1 LGGVFLGLI
10 LMWLL
15 LLPDLYLS
23 FKERD
28 LYYLALS
35 IFLIFYF
42 FSIIKSSKYIF
53 LFFPF
58 FFIIPAYLYYISI
71 YQTNINEQVLS
82 IILETDYQEAIAF
95 IGYKLFLYLV
105 FWIVWCI
112 GCLKFFYKNYK
123 SPLIW
128 NHRSRL
134 WVFITGTL
142 YFIIIYLIN
151 SNLDNQ
157 SKKIIQIQQSNFLVE
172 EENRYFQDLKKIY
185 PLGFII
191 SISDLIKEQK
201 KINFAFKKNKK
212 FKFNAKQNLNITKK
226 QIYILVIG
234 ETSRR
239 KNWQLNGYARKTN
252 PLLSQQ
258 KNLVNLD
265 NMLSISSATRTSI
278 PMILTRKSADQ
289 IYNYNFPEK
298 SIISAFKEVEFKTYW
313 LSTQQKFGNFDTSTS
328 VYAKEADQ
336 VIFLN
341 KANYTDAGEYDD
353 VIIPIFNKIINKNED
368 KQFIIIHTLGSHYNY
383 KHRYPNNFNIYT
395 PSLNDLDKYSLQ
407 SKEYKQNLVN
417 SYDNSILFTDYVLNE
432 LIGTL
437 EKKDDV
443 ESFLLYS
450 SDHGEDLF
458 DEECEKSGHGLET
471 KNNFEIAS
479 FIWYSNIF
487 AANQSHKVENLI
499 KNKGRKIN
507 QTAIFPTLIDAA
519 NINIPDYA
527 LKRSILSNFKDYPR
541 LVLGGKN
548 FDLTLYK
555 GICKEIK

>member
-1 LGGVFLGLI
+1 
-10 LMWLL
+10 MWLL

-23 FKERD
+23 FKVRD

-35 IFLIFYF
+35 LFFIFYF

-71 YQTNINEQVLS
+71 YQTNINEQILS

-95 IGYKLFLYLV
+95 FGNKLFIYLI
-105 FWIVWCI
+105 FWIIWCI
-112 GCLKFFYKNYK
+112 GCLKLFYKNYK

-134 WVFITGTL
+134 WVLIIGTL
-142 YFIIIYLIN
+142 YFTLIYALN
-151 SNLDNQ
+151 LNLDAQ
-157 SKKIIQIQQSNFLVE
+157 AEEFIPIQRDNFLTKE
-172 EENRYFQDLKKIY
+172 KNPYIQDIKKTY
-185 PLGFII
+185 PLGFFI

-201 KINFAFKKNKK
+201 KINFSFEKNKK
-212 FKFNAKQNLNITKK
+212 FKFNAKQNLNMTQK

-239 KNWQLNGYARKTN
+239 KNWQLNGYTRKTN

-258 KNLVNLD
+258 KNIVNFN

-298 SIISAFKEVEFKTYW
+298 SIISAFKEVGFKTYW

-341 KANYTDAGEYDD
+341 KANYTDAGEHDD
-353 VIIPIFNKIINKNED
+353 VILPVLNKIVHRNEN
-368 KQFIIIHTLGSHYNY
+368 KQFIVVHTLGSHYNY
-383 KHRYPNNFNIYT
+383 AHRYPKEYDIFR
-395 PSLNDLDKYSLQ
+395 PSLNDLSKYSLQ
-407 SKEYKQNLVN
+407 EVKYKQQLVN
-417 SYDNSILFTDYVLNE
+417 SYDNSILFTDHVLNE
-432 LIGTL
+432 FIETL
-437 EKKDDV
+437 KQQKDA
-443 ESFLLYS
+443 ESFLLYT

-458 DEECEKSGHGLET
+458 DNGCGKSGHGLDT
-471 KNNFEIAS
+471 QHNLEIAS
-479 FIWYSNIF
+479 FAWYSDLF
-487 AANQSHKVENLI
+487 ASQYPSQIAYLI
-499 KNKGRKIN
+499 QNKDRKIN
-507 QTAIFPTLIDAA
+507 QTAIFPTLIQAA
-519 NINIPDYA
+519 KIHIPEYTEE
-527 LKRSILSNFKDYPR
+527 KSILSPFKDYPR

-548 FDLTLYK
+548 FDSAQYDK
-555 GICKEIK
+555 ICKEIK

>member
-1 LGGVFLGLI
+1 
-10 LMWLL
+10 MWLL
-15 LLPDLYLS
+15 LLPDLYLY
-23 FKERD
+23 FQKQD
-28 LYYLALS
+28 IYYFALS
-35 IFLIFYF
+35 SFIILYLC
-42 FSIIKSSKYIF
+42 SIIKSSKYLF

-71 YQTNINEQVLS
+71 YNTNINEQILS
-82 IILETDYQEAIAF
+82 ITLETNYQEAINF
-95 IGYKLFLYLV
+95 IGYKLFFYLILW
-105 FWIVWCI
+105 FIWCI
-112 GCLKFFYKNYK
+112 GCIHFFYKNYK

-142 YFIIIYLIN
+142 YFTLTYALN
-151 SNLDNQ
+151 LNLD
-157 SKKIIQIQQSNFLVE
+157 IQADEFIPVQKNDFPTE
-172 EENRYFQDLKKIY
+172 EKNMYIQDLKKTY

-191 SISDLIKEQK
+191 SILDLIKEQQ
-201 KINFAFKKNKK
+201 KINFAFAKNID
-212 FKFNAKQNLNITKK
+212 FKFNAIQNFNMTEKQVFVLI
-226 QIYILVIG
+226 IG

-239 KNWQLNGYARKTN
+239 NNWQLNGYSRKTN

-258 KNLVNLD
+258 KNLVNLN
-265 NMLSISSATRTSI
+265 NMLSISSATRSSI
-278 PMILTRKSADQ
+278 PMILTRKSENQ
-289 IYNYNFPEK
+289 VYNYNFPEK
-298 SIISAFKEVEFKTYW
+298 SIISAFKEVGFKTYW
-313 LSTQQKFGNFDTSTS
+313 LSTQQQFGNFDTSTS

-353 VIIPIFNKIINKNED
+353 VIIPIFNKIINQNEN

-383 KHRYPNNFNIYT
+383 KHRYPDNFNLYK
-395 PSLNDLDKYSLQ
+395 PSLNSLDKYSLQ

-432 LIGTL
+432 LIEAL
-437 EKKDDV
+437 KKKDDI

-487 AANQSHKVENLI
+487 SANHSQKVENLI

-519 NINIPDYA
+519 NINIPDYM

-541 LVLGGKN
+541 LVLGGKD
-548 FDLTLYK
+548 FDLALYE

>member
-1 LGGVFLGLI
+1 
-10 LMWLL
+10 MWLL

-23 FKERD
+23 FKVRD

-35 IFLIFYF
+35 LFFIFYF

-71 YQTNINEQVLS
+71 YQTNINEQILS

-95 IGYKLFLYLV
+95 VGNKLFIYLI
-105 FWIVWCI
+105 FWIIWCI
-112 GCLKFFYKNYK
+112 GCLKLFYKNYK

-134 WVFITGTL
+134 WVLIIGTL
-142 YFIIIYLIN
+142 YFTLIYALN
-151 SNLDNQ
+151 LNLDAQ
-157 SKKIIQIQQSNFLVE
+157 AEEFIPIQKDNFLTE
-172 EENRYFQDLKKIY
+172 EKNPYIQDIKKTY
-185 PLGFII
+185 PLGFFI

-201 KINFAFKKNKK
+201 KINFSFEKKKK
-212 FKFNAKQNLNITKK
+212 FKFNAKQNLNMTQK

-239 KNWQLNGYARKTN
+239 KNWQLNGYTRKTN

-258 KNLVNLD
+258 KNIVNFN

-298 SIISAFKEVEFKTYW
+298 SIISAFKEVGFKTYW

-341 KANYTDAGEYDD
+341 KANYTDAGEHDD
-353 VIIPIFNKIINKNED
+353 IILPVLNKIVHRNEN
-368 KQFIIIHTLGSHYNY
+368 KQFIVVHTLGSHYNY
-383 KHRYPNNFNIYT
+383 AHRYPKEYDIFR
-395 PSLNDLDKYSLQ
+395 PSLNDLSKYSLQ
-407 SKEYKQNLVN
+407 ETKYKQQLIN
-417 SYDNSILFTDYVLNE
+417 SYDNSILFTDYVLNNMIE
-432 LIGTL
+432 IL
-437 EKKDDV
+437 KKQKQV
-443 ESFLLYS
+443 ESFLFYS

-458 DEECEKSGHGLET
+458 DNGCEKSGHGLET
-471 KNNFEIAS
+471 KHNFEISS
-479 FIWYSNIF
+479 FVWYSDLF
-487 AANQSHKVENLI
+487 ASQYPSEIAYLI
-499 KNKGRKIN
+499 QNKDRKIN
-507 QTAIFPTLIDAA
+507 QTAIFPTLIQAA
-519 NINIPDYA
+519 KIHIPEYTEE
-527 LKRSILSNFKDYPR
+527 KSILSPFKDYPR

-548 FDLTLYK
+548 FDSAQYDK
-555 GICKEIK
+555 ICKEIK